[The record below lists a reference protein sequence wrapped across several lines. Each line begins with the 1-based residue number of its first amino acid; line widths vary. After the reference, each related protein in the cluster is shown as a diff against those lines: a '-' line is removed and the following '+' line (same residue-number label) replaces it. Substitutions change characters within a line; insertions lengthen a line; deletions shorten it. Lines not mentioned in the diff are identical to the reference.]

1 MLSSKNEN
9 QILTKY
15 IQIWYI
21 EYDNILQLIHE
32 LGRDYRKEC

>member
-21 EYDNILQLIHE
+21 EYDTILQLIHE